1 MRSVRWVHL
10 TVRSAKTGCEAC
22 RSHTRG
28 LAGSPRSSPQPR
40 GVVINL
46 VPTRWPQACGND
58 RHHQAP
64 QPHALG
70 RVVRVEMSAE
80 HSPTFMRLVDVTL
93 RDVMNVEYFSNPST
107 GSSIPIRGTCASP
120 RRPARQP
127 NPSRAVL
134 PQGWRKTP
142 GSLAF
147 WLWWPRCRC
156 CGCRRWARL
165 MLPLAGEQGPMM
177 VRTQPE
183 RRAIKRVAYVVV
195 LAAELLNNL
204 HE

>member
-1 MRSVRWVHL
+1 MIGITKRLNRMHS
-10 TVRSAKTGCEAC
+10 
-22 RSHTRG
+22 
-28 LAGSPRSSPQPR
+28 AGSCGSKCQRSTLPLSCASLR
-40 GVVINL
+40 
-46 VPTRWPQACGND
+46 
-58 RHHQAP
+58 AP
-64 QPHALG
+64 EG
-70 RVVRVEMSAE
+70 
-80 HSPTFMRLVDVTL
+80 DVTL

-147 WLWWPRCRC
+147 WAWWPRCRC

-165 MLPLAGEQGPMM
+165 MLPLAGEHGPKM

-195 LAAELLNNL
+195 LAGEVLNKL
-204 HE
+204 HS